1 MQKHNDLSLVNL
13 APTFFVRK
21 WVIIMFAM
29 LQNSV
34 STGGYSFWIV
44 LFGSNT
50 IRDFLRQSSLQMLL
64 PDSTWGIVLLPLQ
77 KAIPDCTSPPI
88 LIRQFYSH
96 VASASSELACP
107 EICRAAPTRLSHS
120 KWANDLSERWNERKQ
135 YVFHKQL
142 PPHRKTRKVSF
153 TFLVWVEWNP
163 KKLKPKPKNNWLLCC
178 VIKISAFISHS

>member
-1 MQKHNDLSLVNL
+1 
-13 APTFFVRK
+13 
-21 WVIIMFAM
+21 M
-29 LQNSV
+29 LENYV
-34 STGGYSFWIV
+34 SSGGYRFWNV

-50 IRDFLRQSSLQMLL
+50 IRHCLRQSSLRMLL
-64 PDSTWGIVLLPLQ
+64 PNSTWGIVPFPVLRAKQILYL
-77 KAIPDCTSPPI
+77 PI
-88 LIRQFYSH
+88 LSRQFYSR
-96 VASASSELACP
+96 VAMGSSELAFP
-107 EICRAAPTRLSHS
+107 EMCRGAPIRLSHS
-120 KWANDLSERWNERKQ
+120 KWASGLSERWNERKQ